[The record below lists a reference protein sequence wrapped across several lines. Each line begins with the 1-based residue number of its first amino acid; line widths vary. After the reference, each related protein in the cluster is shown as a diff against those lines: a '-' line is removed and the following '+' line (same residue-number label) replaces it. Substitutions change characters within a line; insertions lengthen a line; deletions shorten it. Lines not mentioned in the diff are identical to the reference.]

1 MNSRGFVFCG
11 DAQCCTM
18 FAPGSDQPGAPPSR
32 RPNAAKGGIL
42 GKNDSQ
48 YW

>member
-11 DAQCCTM
+11 DAQCCTV
-18 FAPGSDQPGAPPSR
+18 FVPGAAVSAPSR

-42 GKNDSQ
+42 GKNDNQ